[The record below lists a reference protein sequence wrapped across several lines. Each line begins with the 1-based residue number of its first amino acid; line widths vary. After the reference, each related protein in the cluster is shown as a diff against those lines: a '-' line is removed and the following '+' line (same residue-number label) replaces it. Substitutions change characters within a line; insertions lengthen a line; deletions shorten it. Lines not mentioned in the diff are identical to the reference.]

1 MGGGA
6 WAKTVRLP
14 HEARICL
21 SERPALLGNLEAH
34 ASALQGPGGP
44 GLDRLPVPR
53 SPRRWTYGQAE
64 RNLSA
69 RALHEGV
76 LTATPLPVG
85 VAPAIAR
92 HARGSSM

>member
-6 WAKTVRLP
+6 WPKTVRLP

-21 SERPALLGNLEAH
+21 SECPALLGNLEAH
-34 ASALQGPGGP
+34 ASALQGPGSP
-44 GLDRLPVPR
+44 GLDSLPVPW

-64 RNLSA
+64 RHVSA
-69 RALHEGV
+69 RALHEGG
-76 LTATPLPVG
+76 LTATSLPVG

-92 HARGSSM
+92 NTRGSFI